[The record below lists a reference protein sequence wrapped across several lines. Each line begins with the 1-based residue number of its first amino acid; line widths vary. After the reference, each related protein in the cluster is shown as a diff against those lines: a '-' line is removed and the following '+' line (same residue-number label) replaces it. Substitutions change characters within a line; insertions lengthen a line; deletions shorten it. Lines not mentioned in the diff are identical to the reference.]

1 MDEREVKFE
10 EECEKLLMETYD
22 FLNKLGEY
30 LPQVTQLL
38 VLCIYQEVQR
48 TAKCQLY
55 TCAVAQCHNSFARR
69 ISAS

>member
-38 VLCIYQEVQR
+38 VLCIYQDVQR
-48 TAKCQLY
+48 TAPCQL
-55 TCAVAQCHNSFARR
+55 
-69 ISAS
+69 